1 MLSCSNQ
8 QEDADLAASTF
19 NKPSLDRHRV
29 VVTGI
34 GVVSPVGIGNE
45 KFWQSLINGKSGVS
59 SIGDSLVEPRLL
71 GYSHIAG
78 QVKDF
83 DPLQFIDPK
92 QAKRMDRFIQFGVAA
107 AKLAREDANL
117 KDGDVDPYRMG
128 VVVGSGAGGFDTVEK
143 NFNTLYARG
152 PGRCS
157 PFMVPMI
164 SANMASGWVSITNNA
179 RGPSSC
185 AVTACAT
192 SASAIGE
199 AYRILERGDADV
211 MLAGGSDACIT
222 SLGMAGFAS
231 ARALSACNDSPEAA
245 SKPFDLSRDGFVIAE
260 GATVLVLESM
270 EHAKKRGATIYA
282 ELVGFGQTNDAHDIV
297 MPREDGEG
305 AAAAMRS
312 ALKEANLAPEKV
324 NYINAHGTSTKLG
337 DLAET
342 RAIKQVFGASAK
354 LVPVSSTKSMTGHML
369 GAAGATESAVCCL
382 AIRESKIPPT
392 INLSDPDPECDLDY
406 VPNTARNTKVEV
418 ALSNSFGF
426 GGHNV
431 SLLYATC
438 V

>member
-1 MLSCSNQ
+1 M
-8 QEDADLAASTF
+8 TF
-19 NKPSLDRHRV
+19 KKPSIERSRV

-34 GVVSPVGIGNE
+34 GVVSPVGIGKEN
-45 KFWQSLINGKSGVS
+45 FWKSLIAGQSGVS
-59 SIGDSLVEPRLL
+59 RIESSTVEPKLL

-78 QVKDF
+78 QVRDF
-83 DPLQFIDPK
+83 DPLQYLDPK
-92 QAKRMDRFIQFGVAA
+92 QAKRMDRFIQMGVSA
-107 AKLAREDANL
+107 AKLARFDSGL
-117 KDGDVDPYRMG
+117 QDGDVDPYRFG

-143 NFNTLYARG
+143 NFNTLYAKG

-231 ARALSACNDSPEAA
+231 ARALSAHNDDPQSA
-245 SKPFDLSRDGFVIAE
+245 SRPFDVMRDGFVIAE
-260 GATVLVLESM
+260 GATVLVLETM
-270 EHAKKRGATIYA
+270 AHAKARNAKIYA

-305 AAAAMRS
+305 AAAAMRA
-312 ALKEANLAPEKV
+312 ALAEANFQPEQID
-324 NYINAHGTSTKLG
+324 YINAHGTSTRLG
-337 DLAET
+337 DIAET
-342 RAIKQVFGASAK
+342 RAIKQVFKRAASR
-354 LVPVSSTKSMTGHML
+354 VPISSTKSMTGHML

-382 AIRESKIPPT
+382 AIRDSKIPPT
-392 INLSDPDPECDLDY
+392 INLREPDPECDLDY
-406 VPNTARNTKVEV
+406 VPNVAREKEVKV
-418 ALSNSFGF
+418 ALTNSFGF

-431 SLLYATC
+431 SLIFASC
-438 V
+438 I